1 MAMMIEKP
9 RYWPR
14 AMVSGVRDLEVG
26 DSAKKV
32 TRTKR
37 SSRLVRRKEVQAVLM
52 VVLRFMVEERVWFWW
67 VGDGGVGWEMEW
79 EVWSL
84 GSRRRWSDCCGGA
97 LEVVLGWASNEVNG
111 RCV

>member
-1 MAMMIEKP
+1 MLMAMIMEKP

-32 TRTKR
+32 TRRKR

-52 VVLRFMVEERVWFWW
+52 EVLRFMVEERVCFWW
-67 VGDGGVGWEMEW
+67 VGDGMGGLVVGIETW
-79 EVWSL
+79 V
-84 GSRRRWSDCCGGA
+84 
-97 LEVVLGWASNEVNG
+97 
-111 RCV
+111 